1 MDGRATLTMEVSS
14 MTTSWADTSS
24 ANATV
29 RRRCSRFSLAV
40 SALAPVGVLLVLLM
54 TLLARDAAV
63 VVIVGLPAV
72 VGGRCG
78 LGGFTVPP
86 RAVCS
91 RRRDCRV
98 RDAVAVSVAS
108 LTRRG
113 REGGVPSR
121 PRRPFGAGQCMP

>member
-72 VGGRCG
+72 VGGRGG
-78 LGGFTVPP
+78 LGGFSGPP
-86 RAVCS
+86 RAGGS
-91 RRRDCRV
+91 WRREFP
-98 RDAVAVSVAS
+98 
-108 LTRRG
+108 G
-113 REGGVPSR
+113 RAPR
-121 PRRPFGAGQCMP
+121 PGS